1 MYRATYD
8 MKKLI
13 LLLFIPLVF
22 GCGNDSKKEEENA
35 LTETEILENDFK
47 RVCEIQC
54 MIKASEDID
63 ESYRLLWR
71 EMLDIDSKYREGG
84 SVSEQTKK
92 AWGRKEIK
100 IDCPKCSYKNTGIN
114 KRLPPIE
121 YYD

>member
-1 MYRATYD
+1 

-13 LLLFIPLVF
+13 LLLFIPLF
-22 GCGNDSKKEEENA
+22 FACGNDSKKEEENA

-92 AWGRKEIK
+92 AWGRKRRK
-100 IDCPKCSYKNTGIN
+100 IDCPECSYKYTGLN
-114 KRLPPIE
+114 KRLPPPPIE